1 VALAALTALSAL
13 AAGLAQA
20 APLAPAQARPQARTG
35 DASRFDRCFL
45 AAGRRYGVPP
55 LLLKAIARQE
65 SGLNPAAL
73 NRNTNG
79 STDIGLMQ
87 INSSWLPALARHG
100 VREADLQVPCANI
113 LVGAWILG
121 SNFRSMGRNVQ
132 ALGAYNARDPA
143 RRLAYARQ
151 VLRHYAALRAELSP
165 PRPGIPPAP
174 ARPRAR
180 S

>member
-1 VALAALTALSAL
+1 VRRALAILVAALAAQL
-13 AAGLAQA
+13 AAV
-20 APLAPAQARPQARTG
+20 PLARAQARPQAS
-35 DASRFDRCFL
+35 DPSRFDHCFL
-45 AAGRRYGVPP
+45 AAGHRYGVPP

-73 NRNTNG
+73 NRNANG

-100 VREADLQVPCANI
+100 VREADLRVPCANI

-121 SNFRSMGRNVQ
+121 SNFRSMGRNAQ

-143 RRLAYARQ
+143 KRLVYARQ
-151 VLRHYAALRAELSP
+151 VLRHYAALREELSP
-165 PRPGIPPAP
+165 PRPGPQPAP